1 MLRMARSDRI
11 RGDALPAFGSSSAI
25 ERMLARFGW
34 LAGGDYDELLQQI
47 GIGRTKLRALLAD
60 DEISAAVETRRH
72 ACINTPWR
80 VEHPQSRA
88 RAFLTEA
95 LEPHAHA
102 IMTAA
107 WDAVLFGYA
116 VQEVVLQ
123 EQGGRIGI
131 AQTVACPFEW
141 FAVKP
146 DGTLWWREERKPAE
160 GGFILAVH
168 EPSLRK
174 PMGEAL
180 LAKAYWPWFFR
191 THGWRMWAKFLEQAA
206 VPLMYGTTDA
216 ADKQPLLD
224 LLRTLSSGP
233 VAVINNTDTLKA
245 LDQPGNS
252 PNKFDEFETAICRR
266 IQRLILGQTLTSGTD
281 GGSGNRALGEVHERV
296 RDEKRRADVRLVTSA
311 LQQVADILADVNG
324 LPRGTIVLEDPRG
337 LERERAERDEILVK
351 AGMLRFTR
359 AYLEE
364 KYGLE
369 SDDFEELPA
378 AEAAAIADVG
388 AGGIGRAG
396 QPAETAASLVTL
408 AEKRPDSTKPD
419 RRQFTAA
426 QQAIEDEIERTLPA
440 LGGGPIAPGAIASAI
455 RAARDPEDL
464 MERLAVVLA
473 DADDRTF
480 RQTLERA
487 MFAAEIMGYAA
498 ARREAIGSEPKA
510 DAAAPPAIN
519 LHAPITVQMPQ
530 QPVEVRME
538 AAPPPTVQ
546 VDVHVPPQPAPVVN
560 VEARAGE
567 TVIVPTH
574 PKVAVQTVERD
585 ESGEVTRTITR
596 YEE

>member
-1 MLRMARSDRI
+1 MFLPTRSPPWPTMPRMALYDRI
-11 RGDALPAFGSSSAI
+11 KGDALPAFGSSVAI
-25 ERMLARFGW
+25 ERALARFGW
-34 LAGGDYDELLQQI
+34 LSGGDYDDLLQQL

-88 RAFLTEA
+88 RAFLTQA

-102 IMTAA
+102 ILNAA

-116 VQEVVLQ
+116 VQEVVLA
-123 EQGGRIGI
+123 EDAGRIRI

-141 FAVKP
+141 FKIKP
-146 DGTLWWREERKPAE
+146 DGTLLWRDDDKPAV
-160 GGFILAVH
+160 GGFIVTVH
-168 EPSLRK
+168 EQSLRK
-174 PMGEAL
+174 PHGEAL

-206 VPLMYGTTDA
+206 IPLMVGKTDG
-216 ADKQPLLD
+216 DKQPLLE
-224 LLRTLSSGP
+224 LLRTLSAGP
-233 VAVINNTDTLKA
+233 VAVLNNMDSLEA

-252 PNKFDEFETAICRR
+252 PNKFTEFETAICRR

-296 RDEKRRADVRLVTSA
+296 RDEKRRADVRLVTRA
-311 LQQVADILADVNG
+311 LRQVADILADVNG
-324 LPRGTIVLEDPRG
+324 LPRGTIVLEDQHG

-359 AYLEE
+359 SYLEE

-369 SDDFEELPA
+369 PDDFEEA
-378 AEAAAIADVG
+378 KADASGADATAG
-388 AGGIGRAG
+388 AGGMGRG
-396 QPAETAASLVTL
+396 PEQTSASLLTL
-408 AEKRPDSTKPD
+408 ADKRPDSTKPD
-419 RRQFTAA
+419 RRRFTAS
-426 QQAIEDEIERTLPA
+426 QQAIEDEIERTLSG
-440 LGGGPIAPGAIASAI
+440 LSSPIAPGAITSAI
-455 RAARDPEDL
+455 RAAKDPEDL

-498 ARREAIGSEPKA
+498 ARREALSDGMK
-510 DAAAPPAIN
+510 N
-519 LHAPITVQMPQ
+519 
-530 QPVEVRME
+530 
-538 AAPPPTVQ
+538 
-546 VDVHVPPQPAPVVN
+546 
-560 VEARAGE
+560 G
-567 TVIVPTH
+567 
-574 PKVAVQTVERD
+574 
-585 ESGEVTRTITR
+585 
-596 YEE
+596 

>member
-1 MLRMARSDRI
+1 MPAMARSDRI

-34 LAGGDYDELLQQI
+34 LAGGDYDDLLQQI

-141 FAVKP
+141 FKIKP
-146 DGTLWWREERKPAE
+146 DGTLWWRDDQKPAE

-252 PNKFDEFETAICRR
+252 PNKFAEFETAICRR

-296 RDEKRRADVRLVTSA
+296 RDEKRRADVRLVTRA

-324 LPRGTIVLEDPRG
+324 LPRGTIVLEDPHG
-337 LERERAERDEILVK
+337 LEMERAQRDEILVK

-388 AGGIGRAG
+388 AGGIGRAS
-396 QPAETAASLVTL
+396 QPSETAASLVTL
-408 AEKRPDSTKPD
+408 ADKRADSTKPD
-419 RRQFTAA
+419 RRRFTAA
-426 QQAIEDEIERTLPA
+426 QQAIEDEIERTLSGLPS
-440 LGGGPIAPGAIASAI
+440 PIAPGAIASAI

-473 DADDRTF
+473 EADDRTF

-498 ARREAIGSEPKA
+498 ARREALSDGVK
-510 DAAAPPAIN
+510 N
-519 LHAPITVQMPQ
+519 
-530 QPVEVRME
+530 
-538 AAPPPTVQ
+538 
-546 VDVHVPPQPAPVVN
+546 
-560 VEARAGE
+560 G
-567 TVIVPTH
+567 
-574 PKVAVQTVERD
+574 
-585 ESGEVTRTITR
+585 
-596 YEE
+596 